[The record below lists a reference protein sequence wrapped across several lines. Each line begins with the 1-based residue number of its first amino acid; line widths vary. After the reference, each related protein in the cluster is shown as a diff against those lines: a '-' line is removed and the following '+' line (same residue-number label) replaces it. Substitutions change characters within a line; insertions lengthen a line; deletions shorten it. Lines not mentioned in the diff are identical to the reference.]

1 MPITPFHFGPGVLFH
16 SAAPP
21 RVSFL
26 AFVAANGITDVES
39 IYNVLAG
46 NFPVH
51 RFLHTFVGAALVT
64 GLTVAL
70 FIATRRGARSVSLPN
85 WFQWQQLSLSAVM
98 LGAALGAFSHIV
110 LDGIM
115 HADMHPLAPWSA
127 ANPFL
132 HLVSLSTLHWAC
144 IISGIAGVLLC
155 LKTKPSLLE

>member
-1 MPITPFHFGPGVLFH
+1 VPITPFHFGPGVLLH
-16 SAAPP
+16 SAAPR
-21 RVSFL
+21 RVSFI
-26 AFVAANGITDVES
+26 AFAAANGITDIES

-70 FIATRRGARSVSLPN
+70 FMAMRRLARSVSLPN
-85 WFQWQQLSLSAVM
+85 WFEWQQLSLGAVVA
-98 LGAALGAFSHIV
+98 GAALGAFSHIV

-115 HADMHPLAPWSA
+115 HADMHPLAPWSG
-127 ANPFL
+127 ANPFFR
-132 HLVSLSTLHWAC
+132 VISLSTLHAAC

-155 LKTKPSLLE
+155 LKTKPNLPR